1 MNLVIIVSIS
11 YIFFKLRKIENREEI
26 DKQKLENLK
35 NKFNF
40 LSYLDNMNDD
50 ELKYIDDIFETGVIQ
65 DRDKYKDTS
74 KSNNNKKE
82 IEKKEQRKKDIDKKN
97 KLIEENKKT
106 KLKEDKSNDDD
117 TGTFN
122 INFDN

>member
-1 MNLVIIVSIS
+1 
-11 YIFFKLRKIENREEI
+11 
-26 DKQKLENLK
+26 
-35 NKFNF
+35 
-40 LSYLDNMNDD
+40 MNDD

-74 KSNNNKKE
+74 KSNKKE

-97 KLIEENKKT
+97 KLIEENKKS

>member
-1 MNLVIIVSIS
+1 MVIIVSIS

-65 DRDKYKDTS
+65 DRDKYIDSS

-97 KLIEENKKT
+97 KLIEENKKS

>member
-1 MNLVIIVSIS
+1 
-11 YIFFKLRKIENREEI
+11 
-26 DKQKLENLK
+26 
-35 NKFNF
+35 
-40 LSYLDNMNDD
+40 MNDD

>member
-1 MNLVIIVSIS
+1 MVIIVSIS

-97 KLIEENKKT
+97 KLIEENKKS